1 MRMSHG
7 HYQCPEQAHQSPT
20 HAPQTEQQERDQQT
34 PSRHG
39 RPIHCEVAW
48 IAGDEAHQE
57 GKQVEDGACKSACQ
71 EAEPTTDGNS
81 ANDQT
86 DKKANEQAQYDSEK
100 YQSCQGKS
108 RLDGQLI
115 HCNLLADCLKGAC
128 KHEVDLDSQMGCN
141 NPCIV
146 PVF

>member
-1 MRMSHG
+1 MSVLLSEPQIMRMSHG
-7 HYQCPEQAHQSPT
+7 HYPRPEQAHQSPSN
-20 HAPQTEQQERDQQT
+20 APETEQQERDRQP

-39 RPIHCEVAW
+39 RPIDGEVAW

-57 GKQVEDGACKSACQ
+57 GHQGEDGACKSACQ

-86 DKKANEQAQYDSEK
+86 DNKANEQAQYDSEK

-108 RLDGQLI
+108 RLDGQPI
-115 HCNLLADCLKGAC
+115 H
-128 KHEVDLDSQMGCN
+128 
-141 NPCIV
+141 
-146 PVF
+146 